1 MFIEKNMNHIR
12 NIETSC
18 RDDVAVLRKET
29 LQIMSIR
36 VYFRYKKRTLKVILC
51 EIENKLKK

>member
-1 MFIEKNMNHIR
+1 MNHIR